1 MSRTLGVRLDE
12 ETEALVDSLS
22 ESMNINKSQ
31 LLRKALQEWATIRQS
46 IQRENMILSDR
57 LLLYHLFQTLTDD
70 EASRVAETM
79 SEHIISII
87 RVKQIESG
95 REETIGDFLGNFTRF
110 NSTEN
115 TGWFQRINYTLD
127 DEGRISVYGF
137 HSLNVQ
143 YSRYAAELFTR
154 ILRKKFGYR
163 PGPGGP
169 RVTENSVIL
178 EYEPGGGTGETV
190 NAR

>member
-1 MSRTLGVRLDE
+1 MGVRLDE

-22 ESMNINKSQ
+22 ESMGINKSQ

-46 IQRENMILSDR
+46 IQRESMILSDR
-57 LLLYHLFQTLTDD
+57 LLLHHLFQALTDE

-87 RVKQIESG
+87 RVKQIERG
-95 REETIGDFLGNFTRF
+95 GEETLGDFLGNFTPF
-110 NSTEN
+110 NSMEHS
-115 TGWFQRINYTLD
+115 GWFQRISYTLD
-127 DEGRISVYGF
+127 EEGRVSVYGF
-137 HSLNVQ
+137 HSLNLQ

-169 RVTENSVIL
+169 RVTENSVVL
-178 EYEPGGGTGETV
+178 EYEPGGGPGETV
-190 NAR
+190 NAC